1 MIPLNDGAARN
12 RRLALLIAASSYS
25 ITLLYLLYGGTS
37 QGKQW
42 FRSLIPNDDSNGA
55 AILLIVFTAPI
66 FVASVAAILL
76 LKADGGSATDANII
90 RTQQHSTCRNHIRQA
105 VKRIL
110 ASQRLFTVTFVIVP
124 CLIFFVCVVQRHYT
138 TALET
143 YPDRDMNY
151 TNQTNAMEE
160 NEEYNKEITSW
171 KWDLLH
177 HISNACAITGL
188 VAFANLLIP
197 VSKSS
202 PLVELVGWTPQEALL
217 MHKYAGRL
225 AIIGITLHGFG
236 HLIHAYWRWWTLFVG
251 GSIDELSS
259 TQSRHWM
266 EKSFWRGLMPPR
278 ECWEQQFSSHQSTH
292 LDFGQGCINDNVSCS
307 CEDFWI
313 NFTGSIGLIALLA
326 LACGSV
332 NYIRRHHYRVFYVV
346 HITTGPLFILAAM
359 LHYKRTILYIC
370 PSLLY
375 YASTSVPVY
384 VDSWLSRRRYSN
396 GSKVISVSKI
406 PCPSHQRPNGNV
418 LSIEFEASIDTMA
431 KFQPEPGSYCTL
443 QVPSLSLVAH
453 PFTVNIVP
461 GQANRMRMLIRQ
473 VGPFTTQLVDLLESS
488 PTRQHKTSSF
498 TEEKK
503 ECCDIESQ
511 SSFISLP
518 KMHINLYGT
527 SSLRSKQIY
536 HHDSALIIAAGIGIT
551 PYLSLL
557 MKIAASSETNS
568 SLKSVT
574 FHWVCRDA
582 GLIRFVHEH
591 YFAAIQD
598 KFNGGGGSASVRII
612 THYTGSDDEANLF
625 NYGLEAVHYQ
635 IDRQDG
641 APVQSRFYSVSN
653 NRTLITFVSIFG
665 VGVVEVLRAGC
676 IVGFLAIFIISI
688 VLSVVSY
695 MVFNNDHHTQKANR
709 KPLSTDESYGSCLQQ
724 AQENTCLN
732 NSFSYEFHAKGRP
745 SEATLLSSLQDSEN
759 PGLFLC
765 GPSSM
770 MKQLLS
776 FLSTSNHKDAA
787 VYEEIFEV

>member
-1 MIPLNDGAARN
+1 
-12 RRLALLIAASSYS
+12 
-25 ITLLYLLYGGTS
+25 
-37 QGKQW
+37 
-42 FRSLIPNDDSNGA
+42 
-55 AILLIVFTAPI
+55 
-66 FVASVAAILL
+66 
-76 LKADGGSATDANII
+76 
-90 RTQQHSTCRNHIRQA
+90 
-105 VKRIL
+105 
-110 ASQRLFTVTFVIVP
+110 
-124 CLIFFVCVVQRHYT
+124 
-138 TALET
+138 
-143 YPDRDMNY
+143 
-151 TNQTNAMEE
+151 
-160 NEEYNKEITSW
+160 
-171 KWDLLH
+171 
-177 HISNACAITGL
+177 
-188 VAFANLLIP
+188 
-197 VSKSS
+197 
-202 PLVELVGWTPQEALL
+202 
-217 MHKYAGRL
+217 MHKYAGHL

-236 HLIHAYWRWWTLFVG
+236 HLIHAWRWWTLFVG

-278 ECWEQQFSSHQSTH
+278 ECWQQQFSSDQSTH
-292 LDFGQGCINDNVSCS
+292 LDFGPGCINDDVSCS

-326 LACGSV
+326 LACGSM

-346 HITTGPLFILAAM
+346 HITAGPLFILAAI

-384 VDSWLSRRRYSN
+384 VDSWLSRRRYKN
-396 GSKVISVSKI
+396 GSKIISVSKI

-461 GQANRMRMLIRQ
+461 GQANRMRMLVRQ

-488 PTRQHKTSSF
+488 STRQDETSSF

-511 SSFISLP
+511 STFISLP

-551 PYLSLL
+551 PYLSLM
-557 MKIAASSETNS
+557 MKIAASSEANC

-574 FHWVCRDA
+574 LHWVCRDA
-582 GLIRFVHEH
+582 GLVRFVHEH

-598 KFNGGGGSASVRII
+598 KFNVGGGGSASIRII
-612 THYTGSDDEANLF
+612 THYSGSDNEANLF
-625 NYGLEAVHYQ
+625 NYDLEAVHYQ
-635 IDRQDG
+635 IDPQEG
-641 APVQSRFYSVSN
+641 SPVQSSFYSVSN
-653 NRTLITFVSIFG
+653 NRTLITFLSIFG

-676 IVGFLAIFIISI
+676 IIGLLAICIISI
-688 VLSVVSY
+688 VISTVSY
-695 MVFNNDHHTQKANR
+695 MVFNIDHHTQKANHM
-709 KPLSTDESYGSCLQQ
+709 PLSTGESYGSMTSCLQQ

-732 NSFSYEFHAKGRP
+732 NTFSYEFHAKGRP
-745 SEATLLSSLQDSEN
+745 SESTLLSSLQDSEN

-776 FLSTSNHKDAA
+776 FLSTSNHKDTA

>member
-1 MIPLNDGAARN
+1 MIRLDAGAARN

-55 AILLIVFTAPI
+55 ATLLIVFTAPI

-76 LKADGGSATDANII
+76 LKADGGSATDIEDREINCNTDRI
-90 RTQQHSTCRNHIRQA
+90 RTQQHLRCCNNVRQA

-110 ASQRLFTVTFVIVP
+110 ASQRLFTVTLVIVP
-124 CLIFFVCVVQRHYT
+124 CLIFFACVVQRHYT
-138 TALET
+138 
-143 YPDRDMNY
+143 
-151 TNQTNAMEE
+151 
-160 NEEYNKEITSW
+160 EEYSKEITAW
-171 KWDLLH
+171 RWDLLH

-197 VSKSS
+197 VSKNS
-202 PLVELVGWTPQEALL
+202 PLVELLNWTPQEALL

-259 TQSRHWM
+259 TQSRQWM

-278 ECWEQQFSSHQSTH
+278 ECWQQQFSSDQSTH
-292 LDFGQGCINDNVSCS
+292 LDFGPGCINDDISCS
-307 CEDFWI
+307 CDDFWI
-313 NFTGSIGLIALLA
+313 NFTGSIGLIASLA

-346 HITTGPLFILAAM
+346 HITAGPLFILAAM

-384 VDSWLSRRRYSN
+384 LDSWLSRRRYN
-396 GSKVISVSKI
+396 GSKIISVSKI

-418 LSIEFEASIDTMA
+418 LSIEFEASIDTMS

-461 GQANRMRMLIRQ
+461 GQANRMRMLVRQ

-488 PTRQHKTSSF
+488 STHQHETSSF

-551 PYLSLL
+551 PYLSLM
-557 MKIAASSETNS
+557 MKIAASSEANC

-574 FHWVCRDA
+574 LHWVCRDA

-591 YFAAIQD
+591 YFAAIQE
-598 KFNGGGGSASVRII
+598 KFNVGGGGSASIRII
-612 THYTGSDDEANLF
+612 THYTGSNNEANLF

-635 IDRQDG
+635 IDPQEG
-641 APVQSRFYSVSN
+641 SPVQSSFYYVSN
-653 NRTLITFVSIFG
+653 NRSLITFVSIFG

-676 IVGFLAIFIISI
+676 IVGLLAICTISI

-695 MVFNNDHHTQKANR
+695 LVFNNDHHTQKANR
-709 KPLSTDESYGSCLQQ
+709 KPMSTGESYGS
-724 AQENTCLN
+724 QENTRLN
-732 NSFSYEFHAKGRP
+732 NNFSYECHAEGRP
-745 SEATLLSSLQDSEN
+745 SEATLLSSLKDSEN

-776 FLSTSNHKDAA
+776 FLSTSNHKDTA

>member
-1 MIPLNDGAARN
+1 
-12 RRLALLIAASSYS
+12 
-25 ITLLYLLYGGTS
+25 
-37 QGKQW
+37 
-42 FRSLIPNDDSNGA
+42 
-55 AILLIVFTAPI
+55 
-66 FVASVAAILL
+66 
-76 LKADGGSATDANII
+76 
-90 RTQQHSTCRNHIRQA
+90 
-105 VKRIL
+105 
-110 ASQRLFTVTFVIVP
+110 
-124 CLIFFVCVVQRHYT
+124 
-138 TALET
+138 
-143 YPDRDMNY
+143 
-151 TNQTNAMEE
+151 
-160 NEEYNKEITSW
+160 
-171 KWDLLH
+171 
-177 HISNACAITGL
+177 
-188 VAFANLLIP
+188 
-197 VSKSS
+197 
-202 PLVELVGWTPQEALL
+202 

-259 TQSRHWM
+259 TQSRQWM

-278 ECWEQQFSSHQSTH
+278 ECWQQQFSIDQSTH
-292 LDFGQGCINDNVSCS
+292 LDFGPGCINDDVSCS

-313 NFTGSIGLIALLA
+313 NFTGSVGLMALLA
-326 LACGSV
+326 LACGSM
-332 NYIRRHHYRVFYVV
+332 NYIRRHFYRVFYVV
-346 HITTGPLFILAAM
+346 HITAGPLFILAAM

-375 YASTSVPVY
+375 YASTSVPVH
-384 VDSWLSRRRYSN
+384 VDSWLSRRRYNN
-396 GSKVISVSKI
+396 GSKIISVSKI

-461 GQANRMRMLIRQ
+461 GQANRMRMLVRQ
-473 VGPFTTQLVDLLESS
+473 VGPFTTQLVNLLESS
-488 PTRQHKTSSF
+488 STRQDETSSF

-503 ECCDIESQ
+503 DCCDIESQ
-511 SSFISLP
+511 STFISLP

-551 PYLSLL
+551 PYLSMM
-557 MKIAASSETNS
+557 MKIAASTEANC

-574 FHWVCRDA
+574 LHWVCRDA
-582 GLIRFVHEH
+582 GLTRFVHEH
-591 YFAAIQD
+591 YFAAIQE
-598 KFNGGGGSASVRII
+598 KFNVGGGGSASIRII
-612 THYTGSDDEANLF
+612 THYTGSDNEANLF

-635 IDRQDG
+635 IDPQEG
-641 APVQSRFYSVSN
+641 SPVQSSFYSVSN
-653 NRTLITFVSIFG
+653 NRSLITFASIFG

-676 IVGFLAIFIISI
+676 IIGLLAICIISI
-688 VLSVVSY
+688 VISTVSY
-695 MVFNNDHHTQKANR
+695 LVFNNDHHTQKANHM
-709 KPLSTDESYGSCLQQ
+709 PLSTGESYGSMAASCLQQ

-732 NSFSYEFHAKGRP
+732 NTFSYEFHAKGRP

-776 FLSTSNHKDAA
+776 FLSTSNHKDTA